1 MRMKMSLYKLQRIY
15 AGWDGRERKRRFV
28 DSIVSVGLRYSRRDR
43 EEKKVWDTDLRGME
57 RERERE

>member
-1 MRMKMSLYKLQRIY
+1 MRMKMSLYKLQHIY
-15 AGWDGRERKRRFV
+15 AGWDGRERKQRFV

-43 EEKKVWDTDLRGME
+43 ELKKVWDTDLRRME